1 MNKYIKELEK
11 VTLNEKKSIEDY
23 KKALLTISNKN
34 QINYQADIIDAFEK
48 SRINLVKEI
57 RQNKGISYRKAM
69 ILAFTKRLAAE
80 SNKRYLYKIGSIH
93 NLAVQTYKINN
104 RDKKRWNSLDKIYP
118 EDPCQFYEE
127 KEFERKH
134 YENTLKFLLKHEI
147 WLIDKDKY
155 DSKNVNISKPQAVD
169 LITNDYNDVKL
180 CTNK

>member
-1 MNKYIKELEK
+1 MNKHIKKLEQVTQDEKEVIKNYIKL
-11 VTLNEKKSIEDY
+11 LNGNKGKDQISFHFRIIE
-23 KKALLTISNKN
+23 
-34 QINYQADIIDAFEK
+34 AFEN

-80 SNKRYLYKIGSIH
+80 SNKRHLYTIGSIH
-93 NLAVQTYKINN
+93 KLAVQTYKINN

-118 EDPCQFYEE
+118 EYPCQFYEE

-155 DSKNVNISKPQAVD
+155 DSKNTNSSKSKAVD